1 MGFACCAGKCLV
13 ADNFM
18 PLSKSQASRNKR
30 IIGQSIGY
38 SVNRVVEHVSE
49 GYYRNVYCAW
59 YVGAGCLA
67 GTLVR
72 DIECIKNLWGK
83 GDERKVMPLV
93 QICACAMMSIWFRY
107 LEKPR
112 AIPEKVLFQGKEN
125 AIYNILNLADSWSEG
140 NARDI
145 TNLDIQF
152 NYEQDLLERRK
163 DTGKQGISTW
173 YASLL
178 LVRIKEAWGFKKILD
193 WDKQV
198 FPIKESS
205 DYRFMGQASYADI
218 YDFTR
223 FGMKDIL
230 ALSSYLIPEAG
241 TAMFDY
247 FDTLNK

>member
-1 MGFACCAGKCLV
+1 
-13 ADNFM
+13 M
-18 PLSKSQASRNKR
+18 PLFESQASRNKR
-30 IIGQSIGY
+30 IIGQSTGY
-38 SVNRVVEHVSE
+38 FVNRVVEHMSE

-72 DIECIKNLWGK
+72 DTECIKNLWGK

-93 QICACAMMSIWFRY
+93 QICACPMMSIWFRHA
-107 LEKPR
+107 ERPR
-112 AIPEKVLFQGKEN
+112 AVPQKVLFQGKEN

-163 DTGKQGISTW
+163 DTGKQGISNW

-205 DYRFMGQASYADI
+205 DYRFMRQASYTDI
-218 YDFTR
+218 IEFTNS
-223 FGMKDIL
+223 GMKDIL
-230 ALSSYLIPEAG
+230 ALSTYLIPEAA

-247 FDTLNK
+247 FGTLTK

>member
-1 MGFACCAGKCLV
+1 MGFACSAGKCLV

-18 PLSKSQASRNKR
+18 PLFESQASRNKR

-38 SVNRVVEHVSE
+38 LVNRMVEDVRE

-178 LVRIKEAWGFKKILD
+178 LVRIKEAWRFKKILD
-193 WDKQV
+193 WDKQA

-205 DYRFMGQASYADI
+205 DYRFMRQASYTDI
-218 YDFTR
+218 IEFTNS
-223 FGMKDIL
+223 GMKDIL
-230 ALSSYLIPEAG
+230 ALSTYLIPEAA
-241 TAMFDY
+241 TAMFDH
-247 FDTLNK
+247 FDTINK

>member
-1 MGFACCAGKCLV
+1 
-13 ADNFM
+13 M
-18 PLSKSQASRNKR
+18 PLFESQASRDKR
-30 IIGQSIGY
+30 IIGQSTGY
-38 SVNRVVEHVSE
+38 FANRVAEHVRD
-49 GYYRNVYCAW
+49 GYYRNVYYAW

-83 GDERKVMPLV
+83 GDEQKVMPLV
-93 QICACAMMSIWFRY
+93 QICACPIMSIWFRHA
-107 LEKPR
+107 EKPR
-112 AIPEKVLFQGKEN
+112 TIPEKVLFQGKEN

-145 TNLDIQF
+145 TNLDIQY
-152 NYEQDLLERRK
+152 NYEEDLVEKRK
-163 DTGKQGISTW
+163 NTGKQGISTW

-178 LVRIKEAWGFKKILD
+178 LVRIKEAWRFKKILD

-198 FPIKESS
+198 FPIKQSN
-205 DYRFMGQASYADI
+205 DYRFMSQASYADI

-230 ALSSYLIPEAG
+230 ALSTYLIPEAG
-241 TAMFDY
+241 SAMFDY
-247 FDTLNK
+247 FDEINK